1 MGCSTPVGNFTI
13 KYKVMGDFRVR
24 ASRWPR
30 GVTRWSYTRPQ
41 ATVSHPSP
49 QAKPSN
55 PSNPRVF
62 FDVDI
67 GGERGEEAGRPGSG
81 VPEAGTLL
89 EQGAALRWGPAAH
102 TGTWTGPGLR
112 AALRPWPCTG
122 AVGRGEVSGNF
133 CSRNAGSFWLY
144 LSRLGRTCL
153 PPSTVKLAQN
163 EVILCL

>member
-1 MGCSTPVGNFTI
+1 MTLGFELH
-13 KYKVMGDFRVR
+13 GDHAVL
-24 ASRWPR
+24 R
-30 GVTRWSYTRPQ
+30 GGPYARPQ
-41 ATVSHPSP
+41 ATMSHPSP

-112 AALRPWPCTG
+112 AALRPRPCTG
-122 AVGRGEVSGNF
+122 AVGRGDVSGNF